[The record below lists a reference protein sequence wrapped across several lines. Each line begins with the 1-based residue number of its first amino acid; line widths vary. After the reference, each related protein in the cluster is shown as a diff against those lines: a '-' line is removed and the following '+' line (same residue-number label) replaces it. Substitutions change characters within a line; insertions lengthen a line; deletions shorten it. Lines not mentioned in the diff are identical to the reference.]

1 MEGFL
6 SSASTRKFSTPH
18 PDAVHLSYI
27 KESEEMRRAL
37 EPLEL
42 IKRVREITQ
51 EAYAEAE
58 IVQVK
63 DTKQTAAEG
72 LSKRLKDSRSFSDAA
87 SQRALEEWHK
97 RKMERARHGKWEKM
111 EHPP

>member
-1 MEGFL
+1 
-6 SSASTRKFSTPH
+6 
-18 PDAVHLSYI
+18 
-27 KESEEMRRAL
+27 MRHAM
-37 EPLEL
+37 EPLEQ

-51 EAYAEAE
+51 EAYAEIE

-87 SQRALEEWHK
+87 SQRALEEWRK
-97 RKMERARHGKWEKM
+97 RKMERARQRKMEKKM

>member
-27 KESEEMRRAL
+27 KESKEMRRAM

-51 EAYAEAE
+51 EAYAETE

-63 DTKQTAAEG
+63 DTK
-72 LSKRLKDSRSFSDAA
+72 
-87 SQRALEEWHK
+87 
-97 RKMERARHGKWEKM
+97 
-111 EHPP
+111 